1 MSKKYKYESKEI
13 SISDEEYMRKK
24 EVLTSFFSDDKYM
37 PMTKKQIV
45 NFLGVRKDELHILE
59 KVLQEL
65 EDEAVIFID
74 DSKRYVKASKSNVM
88 KGVFEAKGKNFGFV
102 RGENGEDIFVAS
114 NLSLSAM
121 DKDVVLVKILTSKV
135 KDKNAEGQVIKIIK
149 RDKTTVIGR
158 FTKSRTFGF
167 VVPIDSKINDIYIPK
182 KYIKGYSDNLM
193 VKVEITKY
201 ATSTTKAEG
210 KITQVIGST
219 EDDNIEVKAMYSAY
233 QIEENKQFNKF
244 VLDEIENIP
253 NEVQSKDLEGR
264 VDRTDEMVVTIDGDD
279 AKDLD
284 DAVSVKKTDDGN
296 YLLSV
301 YIADVSNYV
310 KDGTNL
316 DTEAY
321 TRGTSV
327 YIPGTVV
334 PMLPKKLSNGICS
347 LNEGVNRLTLAIDM
361 KINDKGEVLE
371 SNVFKAVIKSKK
383 RMTYDKVYKVLNLED
398 MDALKEYKEY
408 EDMLFL
414 MKELAIIL
422 NNKRKKEGSINF
434 DIPETKVVLDEN
446 GNVIDIKPYE
456 ITIANKII
464 EEFMLAA
471 NMQIAEKFYY
481 LELPFIYRIHETPDE
496 EKLRDLNEILG
507 KYHKRVKG
515 IKNIHPKALADILD
529 GIQDEEEKQVV
540 SNYMLRTLKLARYSE
555 ECLGHFG
562 LAAKFYCHFTSP
574 IRRYPDLFIHRVI
587 SDYIE
592 SGYLLSDEKIN
603 KYTKQAVKYAKIAS
617 EMEKQATKIERD
629 FDDLYETIYMK
640 NYIGQTFDA
649 VVSQITSFGMFVKLE
664 NTVEG
669 LVPFDNMPHN
679 DYYIFDETRKI
690 LVGKNTSETF
700 RVGDKLKVKLVRADV
715 KTKQIDFKVEES
727 NKEAENGKKEE

>member
-37 PMTKKQIV
+37 PMTKKQIA

-59 KVLQEL
+59 KILQEL

-74 DSKRYVKASKSNVM
+74 DSKRYVKASKNNVIR
-88 KGVFEAKGKNFGFV
+88 GVFEAKGKNFGFV

-121 DKDVVLVKILTSKV
+121 DKDVVLVKILTSKI

-149 RDKTTVIGR
+149 RDKTAVIGR

-210 KITQVIGST
+210 KIIQIIGSI

-233 QIEENKQFNKF
+233 QIEETKQFNKF

-264 VDRTDEMVVTIDGDD
+264 VDRTAEMVVTIDGDD

-398 MDALKEYKEY
+398 MDVLKEYKEY

-515 IKNIHPKALADILD
+515 IKKVHPKALADILD

-562 LAAKFYCHFTSP
+562 LAAKYYCHFTSP

-700 RVGDKLKVKLVRADV
+700 RVGDKLKVKLIRADV

>member
-37 PMTKKQIV
+37 PMTKKQIA
-45 NFLGVRKDELHILE
+45 NFLGVRKDELYILE

>member
-37 PMTKKQIV
+37 PMTKKQIA

-74 DSKRYVKASKSNVM
+74 DSKRYVKASKNNVIR
-88 KGVFEAKGKNFGFV
+88 GVFEAKGKNFGFV

-149 RDKTTVIGR
+149 RDKTIVIGR

-201 ATSTTKAEG
+201 ATSTSKAEG
-210 KITQVIGST
+210 KIIQVIGST

-253 NEVQSKDLEGR
+253 DEVQSKDLEGR

-347 LNEGVNRLTLAIDM
+347 LNEGVSRLTLAIDM

-398 MDALKEYKEY
+398 MDVLKEYKEY

-414 MKELAIIL
+414 MKELAVIL
-422 NNKRKKEGSINF
+422 NNKRKREGSINF

-515 IKNIHPKALADILD
+515 IKNVHPKALADILD

-603 KYTKQAVKYAKIAS
+603 KYTNQAVKYAKIAS

-649 VVSQITSFGMFVKLE
+649 IVSQITSFGMFVKLE

-690 LVGKNTSETF
+690 LVGKSTSETF

-727 NKEAENGKKEE
+727 NKEAKNGKKEE

>member
-408 EDMLFL
+408 ENMLFL